1 MKLILENHPDIGF
14 TFKPA
19 SIKLADIEF
28 ADDIALLANSAID
41 AQTLLQT
48 VEEIAVSVSLK
59 MNESK
64 TKFMTEVTIEGII
77 TSLIGENIA
86 KAWVSG
92 QPAISLNKSGSLTLE
107 KLLRLDSLQP

>member
-64 TKFMTEVTIEGII
+64 TKFMTEGTIEGII

-86 KAWVSG
+86 KAWAACHKLKQIWKSDLRK
-92 QPAISLNKSGSLTLE
+92 AIKV
-107 KLLRLDSLQP
+107 RLFTALIE